1 MIPITP
7 AAEPTVTDQRE
18 LFIPDDIADIF
29 DEASIPDGD
38 FSAAFGP
45 NCVRLVN
52 SKNGQVIREVQW
64 ADSTEYGRRILEA
77 SLATTGIA
85 AP

>member
-7 AAEPTVTDQRE
+7 AAQPDATADQRE
-18 LFIPDDIADIF
+18 LFIPDDIAEIF

-45 NCVRLVN
+45 NSVKLVN
-52 SKNGQVIREVQW
+52 TKTGQTIREAQW
-64 ADSTEYGRRILEA
+64 ADTKEYARRILEA
-77 SLATTGIA
+77 SLATTGI
-85 AP
+85 

>member
-7 AAEPTVTDQRE
+7 AAEPTTTDQRE
-18 LFIPDDIADIF
+18 ITIPDEIAAIF
-29 DEASIPDGD
+29 DEATIPGGD

-52 SKNGQVIREVQW
+52 RSGQVIREVQW

-77 SLATTGIA
+77 SLATTGV
-85 AP
+85 

>member
-7 AAEPTVTDQRE
+7 AAQPATDQRE
-18 LFIPDDIADIF
+18 ITIPDDIAEIF
-29 DEASIPDGD
+29 DEASIPNGP

-45 NCVRLVN
+45 NSVKLVN
-52 SKNGQVIREVQW
+52 SKDGQVIREVQW
-64 ADSTEYGRRILEA
+64 ADTTEYARRILEA

-85 AP
+85 AS

>member
-7 AAEPTVTDQRE
+7 AAEPTTDQRE
-18 LFIPDDIADIF
+18 ITIPDDVAEIF
-29 DEASIPDGD
+29 DEASIPGGD

-45 NCVRLVN
+45 NSVKLVN
-52 SKNGQVIREVQW
+52 TKTGQTIREVQW
-64 ADSTEYGRRILEA
+64 ADTKEYACRILEA